1 MRELKW
7 IDVELLS
14 ALPIA
19 TARAGDSDT
28 RFGRIKAAALMA
40 LLRLKVYD
48 VCGGGARD
56 SISQTL
62 MPRKAGVWPFAPETS
77 MVLSCNHAMQ
87 HLLL

>member
-19 TARAGDSDT
+19 TARAG
-28 RFGRIKAAALMA
+28 FGRVKAAAPMA

-48 VCGGGARD
+48 VCGGGAKD

-62 MPRKAGVWPFAPETS
+62 
-77 MVLSCNHAMQ
+77 
-87 HLLL
+87 

>member
-1 MRELKW
+1 MRELKS
-7 IDVELLS
+7 IDVQLLS